1 MKINSPASLL
11 VLTLLIL
18 QGCAGIPVD
27 SAVDGGPRGPRV
39 TVDAAKLAQDQ
50 TQSCARIAPLRVA
63 PDRHDASAQA
73 AGMLEDDF
81 SALRAAAERLQV
93 TVTFRDSNT
102 ACAPHLRA
110 GVLSKGH
117 DVLTKTFTA
126 ESLPENYKYLAGTV
140 STLKEK
146 PARGVLLEDPL
157 ASRYLTREGLPLTC
171 DYDLMDVVEADG
183 RRVPGES
190 PRDLEV
196 RRGLNADLPLRGDPP
211 HHLDRVMHG
220 AQAEYPNYLRVMAA
234 KGHAEQAITKI
245 LKPESPLTVLD
256 HDGAVFR
263 LGEVEDAL
271 NFYRCRNVSLPAEWD
286 VGPALH

>member
-1 MKINSPASLL
+1 MNMNFPASLL

-18 QGCAGIPVD
+18 QGCAGVR
-27 SAVDGGPRGPRV
+27 VDGHDPVVPKGPRV

-63 PDRHDASAQA
+63 PDRQDASAQA

-81 SALRAAAERLQV
+81 SALRSAAEKLHV

-117 DVLTKTFTA
+117 DVLTKTFTE
-126 ESLPENYKYLAGTV
+126 ESLPDSYKYLAGTV
-140 STLKEK
+140 STLKAK

-171 DYDLMDVVEADG
+171 DYDLMDVVESDG

-220 AQAEYPNYLRVMAA
+220 AQAEYPNYLRAMAA
-234 KGHAEQAITKI
+234 KGHAEPAVTQI
-245 LKPESPLTVLD
+245 LRPESPLTVLD

-271 NFYRCRNVSLPAEWD
+271 NFYRCRNVPLPAEWD
-286 VGPALH
+286 VVPALH